1 MPDER
6 VVELSR
12 LWWEKAEADL
22 AAAERLTDLFFVS
35 CFHSQQA
42 VEKAIKAILV
52 LHQVDFS
59 RSHDIGALLRQLD
72 TIGVAPPQDTADDLA
87 GLTRFSVGTRYPPD
101 DATPEETEEAFS
113 LARHFLEWGCALLPE
128 PAPPTDSP
136 TRQMPPNPE

>member
-12 LWWEKAEADL
+12 LWWDKAEVDL
-22 AAAERLTDLFFVS
+22 AAAERLTDLPFVS

-72 TIGVAPPQDTADDLA
+72 STGVAPLQDTADQLA

-101 DATPEETEEAFS
+101 DATSEETAEALS
-113 LARHFLEWGCALLPE
+113 LARHFLEWGRGLLPHE
-128 PAPPTDSP
+128 
-136 TRQMPPNPE
+136 